1 MIHSSE
7 YQLKEEAILRK
18 VVESTALF
26 TGSQFFKALAKSLA
40 ESLNVYGAWITE
52 YDEGNRRLRANA
64 FWLGDDWVSH
74 YEYDIKGTPCEPVID
89 SQSLIHIPDRV
100 IELFPDDPDLP
111 PMNAVSYMGIPL
123 KGADRKI
130 LGHLAVLDTKPME
143 KRNRL
148 QAVFRIFAARATA
161 ELQRLKAT
169 QQLRESEMK
178 LRRLLE
184 GATGNARLSDAGK
197 GIQTITIERDHPE
210 KEACC
215 PGNFKGIIGES
226 PKIEEA
232 LARVRQV
239 ARTNASVLITG
250 ETGTGKELFARAVH
264 QSSLRRDKPLIRL
277 NCATLPA
284 NLIESELFGHEKGA
298 FTGAT
303 AKRDGRFALANGG
316 TIFLDE
322 IGELPLNLQPKL
334 LRVLQEGEFE
344 PVGSSKTVKVDVRV
358 VAATNRNLMEEVKNG
373 KFREDLY
380 YRLNVFPLNIPPL
393 RERGPD
399 VALIASAL
407 TEKAARKMG
416 KRITGIPER
425 EARKLLAYS
434 WPGNVREL
442 QNVIERAVITS
453 PEGGELTLDHE
464 FPLAN
469 AHKPEGQS
477 PCTNIPRIYTQE
489 ELGQLEKENIIRALN
504 TSNWKISGKNG
515 AAALLQIPPSTLSS
529 RMKALGVS
537 RHILNRS

>member
-18 VVESTALF
+18 VVENTALF
-26 TGSQFFKALAKSLA
+26 TGNQFFKALAKSLA

-52 YDEGNRRLRANA
+52 YDEDKRRLRANA
-64 FWLGDDWVSH
+64 FWLGDDWVDH

-89 SQSLIHIPDRV
+89 TQSLIHIPDRV

-130 LGHLAVLDTKPME
+130 MGHLAVLDTKPME

-148 QAVFRIFAARATA
+148 MAVFRIFAARATA

-178 LRRLLE
+178 LRRLFDSSVGKARLLE
-184 GATGNARLSDAGK
+184 GEK
-197 GIQTITIERDHPE
+197 GMQTITIERDHPE
-210 KEACC
+210 KEARA
-215 PGNFKGIIGES
+215 PGKCYEIIGES
-226 PKIEEA
+226 PKIKEA
-232 LARVRQV
+232 LARVQRV

-250 ETGTGKELFARAVH
+250 ETGAGKELFARAVH

-277 NCATLPA
+277 NCATLPP

-303 AKRDGRFALANGG
+303 AKRDGRFALADGG

-380 YRLNVFPLNIPPL
+380 YRLNVFPLSIPPL
-393 RERGPD
+393 RERGRD

-407 TEKAARKMG
+407 AEKAALKMG

-425 EARKLLAYS
+425 ETRKLLAYS

-442 QNVIERAVITS
+442 QNIIERAVITS
-453 PEGGELTLDHE
+453 PDGGELILDDE

-469 AHKPEGQS
+469 GHKPEGQGIY
-477 PCTNIPRIYTQE
+477 PDAPRIYTQQ

-504 TSNWKISGKNG
+504 TANWKISGKSG

-529 RMKALGVS
+529 RMKALGIS
-537 RHILNRS
+537 RHFVNRS